1 MTRTPKALKLTHNWL
16 GRLFMNRKALG
27 RGLGAL
33 LSSDRTVDLGSETS
47 EVELDSIVPGP
58 MQPRTHFDEASL
70 ESLAD
75 SIRTHGIVQPL
86 LVRRRDGGYE
96 LIAGERRWRAAKLA
110 GISRVPVVVKEVPD
124 DSLLEIALIENI
136 QRENLNPIEEAQAY
150 KKLIDTVGLTQESLA
165 SRVGRDRTYITNY
178 LRLLRLPADVQ
189 QLVKE
194 GRLSTGH
201 ARALLALSH
210 EDLQRRIARQIID
223 GGLSVR
229 VTEQLVQKT
238 SEEKPTRRSAPQAVD
253 PNVKAAETKL
263 RRALGTQVKI
273 LQAADGR
280 GKVEISFFST
290 QDLDRIYTLLMSPA
304 QV

>member
-1 MTRTPKALKLTHNWL
+1 
-16 GRLFMNRKALG
+16 MNRKALG

-33 LSSDRTVDLGSETS
+33 LSSDSTVDLGAEPS
-47 EVELDSIVPGP
+47 EVDLESIVPGP
-58 MQPRTHFDEASL
+58 KQPRSHFDEASL
-70 ESLAD
+70 QSLAD
-75 SIRTHGIVQPL
+75 SIRAHGIVQPL

-124 DSLLEIALIENI
+124 DNLLEIALIENI

-150 KKLIDTVGLTQESLA
+150 KKLIETVGLTQESLA
-165 SRVGRDRTYITNY
+165 SRVGRDRSYITNY
-178 LRLLRLPADVQ
+178 LRLLRLPDDVQ

-201 ARALLALSH
+201 ARTLLALDH
-210 EDLQRRIARQIID
+210 VDLQRRIARQIID

-229 VTEQLVQKT
+229 VTEQLVQKA
-238 SEEKPTRRSAPQAVD
+238 SEEKPARRSAPQAVD
-253 PNVKAAETKL
+253 PNLKAAEIKL
-263 RRALGTQVKI
+263 RRVFGTQVKI

-280 GKVEISFFST
+280 GRVEISFFNT
-290 QDLDRIYTLLMSPA
+290 QDLDRIYNLLMP
-304 QV
+304 QTVEM